1 MNKSQ
6 QMRCSRH
13 GADLLLQVRCVV
25 LNGKF
30 GPGFGQL
37 FDANPSSETAMA
49 A

>member
-13 GADLLLQVRCVV
+13 GADLLQVRCAA

-37 FDANPSSETAMA
+37 FDANSSSETAMA